1 MQFSIYTFDLPS
13 LFALGQAWTLQ
24 DGESVRSLNEEF
36 ISTRESAELRA
47 ATVQMGFSM
56 RALLSVLPDLP
67 NPTME
72 ILRSMHEPSL
82 PCVWSAATAAWA
94 VDARESAIAYVWSWA
109 ENQVLAAIKTLPLG
123 QSAGQ
128 RVLLGLGQSI
138 APSVDRVHAAPR
150 DDRSNFAPALAIL
163 SAQHETQYSRLFRS

>member
-1 MQFSIYTFDLPS
+1 MRVEC
-13 LFALGQAWTLQ
+13 GH
-24 DGESVRSLNEEF
+24 R
-36 ISTRESAELRA
+36 R
-47 ATVQMGFSM
+47 MGG
-56 RALLSVLPDLP
+56 RRPRIGDC
-67 NPTME
+67 
-72 ILRSMHEPSL
+72 H
-82 PCVWSAATAAWA
+82 
-94 VDARESAIAYVWSWA
+94 VWSWA

-123 QSAGQ
+123 QQAGQ